1 MPVFRSVAFHVVA
14 ATGALSLLFGGH
26 SAATPSK
33 ASVGHMTL
41 ALAPQLDA
49 AGHPTGID
57 VHYQFTPSTPGQ
69 VLRLKLDTLEP
80 MLARDTDVVSGLR
93 VRDDRGV
100 LPLDG
105 PRMEKSSDGSFEV
118 WSTTREAAGTIEVS
132 YQMPVARPITPKRGP
147 HFDLQAAGGGLS
159 GGFKGF
165 LLYPDVGGKPI
176 DTSIR
181 WTLPGG
187 QRAISSLGDGTL
199 SGQWNQDVMFN
210 AIFLAGPIT
219 EVQGHGDAPFIAYA
233 LGLDAGKLASLE
245 AWTEKAYDVE
255 RKAFKVTA
263 RKPYR
268 LLVRVYDGGPI
279 FSGRSTDDGFMLY
292 MPPGLDVERTDLHQ
306 TLAHEM
312 VHSLVGNLDDAP
324 GEQGDWYTEGVAD
337 YFSVVLPF
345 EAKLYTAEEY
355 RTLVDSLAARYY
367 TNRLRLADNASLDT
381 LMWSGRNAWMVP
393 YARGALYLA
402 DLDAR
407 LRARAAGQSALN
419 LVNEMSR
426 RIRQGAPQTNDTWQ
440 AVLQERVGT
449 WAVDRWHAMMKGELL
464 MPAPGTFGPCLTG
477 IRRNVRVF
485 DLGFA
490 RPVRLTQG
498 ETIGGVVNGSN
509 AWKAGLRDGDVLR
522 ASVDINPLA
531 ESFTDPITLA
541 VRRDGANQEVTY
553 DPSDGSVA
561 GMAWEFARP
570 AVSGTCGRPN

>member
-1 MPVFRSVAFHVVA
+1 MPVFRSVAFHIITLA
-14 ATGALSLLFGGH
+14 LLFSERG
-26 SAATPSK
+26 AATPGN
-33 ASVGHMTL
+33 ASIGRMTL
-41 ALAPQLDA
+41 ALAPQVDA

-57 VHYQFTPSTPGQ
+57 VHYQFVPPTTGQ
-69 VLRLKLDTLEP
+69 VWRLKLDTLEP
-80 MLARDTDVVSGLR
+80 MLARDSDVVSNLHA
-93 VRDDRGV
+93 RDDKGV

-105 PRMEKSSDGSFEV
+105 PRVEKSNDGTYQV
-118 WSTTREAAGTIEVS
+118 WSTTREAAGTIDVS
-132 YQMPVARPITPKRGP
+132 YQMPVAQPITPKRGP

-181 WTLPGG
+181 WTLPGN
-187 QRAISSLGDGTL
+187 QRAVSSLGDGAV
-199 SGQWNQDVMFN
+199 SGQWTRDMMFN
-210 AIFLAGPIT
+210 AIFLAGPVI

-233 LGLDAGKLASLE
+233 LGLDAVKLASLE

-292 MPPGLDVERTDLHQ
+292 MPPGLDTDRTDLHQ

-312 VHSLVGNLDDAP
+312 VHSLVSNLDDAP

-337 YFSVVLPF
+337 YFSIVLPF
-345 EAKLYTAEEY
+345 EAKLYTAKEY
-355 RTLVDSLAARYY
+355 RTLVNAIAARYY
-367 TNRLRLADNASLDT
+367 TNRLRLADNVSLDT
-381 LMWSGRNAWMVP
+381 LMWSGRNAWIVP

-407 LRARAAGQSALN
+407 LRAHGAGLSALD
-419 LVNEMSR
+419 LINEMSR
-426 RIRQGAPQTNDTWQ
+426 RIREGAPETNDTWQ
-440 AVLQERVGT
+440 ALVQERVGT
-449 WAVDRWHAMMKGELL
+449 WAVDHWHTMMKGELL
-464 MPAPGTFGPCLTG
+464 TPAPGTFGPCLTG
-477 IRRNVRVF
+477 VRRQVRVF

-490 RPVRLTQG
+490 RPVRLIQG
-498 ETIGGVVNGSN
+498 ETIGGVVKDSN

-522 ASVDINPLA
+522 TSVDINPLA
-531 ESFTDPITLA
+531 ESFTDAITLA
-541 VRRDGANQEVTY
+541 VRRDGANQSITY
-553 DPSDGSVA
+553 DPSGGSVA
-561 GMAWEFARP
+561 GMVWEFARP
-570 AVSGTCGRPN
+570 AASGTCERAN